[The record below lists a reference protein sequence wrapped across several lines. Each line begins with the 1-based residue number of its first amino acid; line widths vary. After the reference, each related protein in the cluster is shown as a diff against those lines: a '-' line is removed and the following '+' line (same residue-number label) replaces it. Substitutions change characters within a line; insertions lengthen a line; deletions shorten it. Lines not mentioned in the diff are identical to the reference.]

1 MRCCVRAVWKMIER
15 LREIETGASVASQQF
30 FICVMKMNQVV
41 FLMHDRLRSNFF
53 FSFDKKLHVIRLEIR
68 PGKTSLQFCTR
79 SRVSLPSYPMGVLSG
94 GSVVVSRVAK
104 NKGKIGLE

>member
-1 MRCCVRAVWKMIER
+1 
-15 LREIETGASVASQQF
+15 
-30 FICVMKMNQVV
+30 MKMNQVV

-104 NKGKIGLE
+104 KQGKNRAKIETSSNGLCPFFLQLLTSFS